1 MKAGTGRTLLNTS
14 FLCVLITAVCFST
27 VALTQESNRRI
38 MKYTSRSADAAR
50 QWQRE
55 VRDELLPL
63 IKLDDLVVTTRVS
76 VQSARDMAARSGI
89 QGGLV
94 VYLGSGG
101 GALMTDLLI
110 NDGFVVHGLCGDRHE
125 TADAREYIKQQDLYG
140 KVSAQHW
147 NKDYLPYTDNLVN
160 LLVAED
166 LGDVSME
173 EVIRVLAP
181 RGVACVKSGETWK
194 KTTKPWP
201 AEIDQWTHYLH
212 GPDNNA
218 VARDTRVGPPKHVQ
232 WIGYP
237 KFARSHEQLA
247 SVSAMVSA
255 RGRLFCIIDEG
266 LTADIRMPARWR
278 LVARDAFNGVILWK
292 RKIDQ
297 WADHLHG
304 FRSGPPD
311 LPFRLVAAGD
321 RVYVTLGID
330 QPVTALDAA
339 TGNTLMTYRGSEH
352 TRQIIHTGERLIML
366 AGSSQV
372 AIHMRRGE
380 NQSARR
386 AVMAANPETGEILW
400 HNEISIETL
409 LPLVVSNDALLYQTS
424 EHLVCLSAKSGG
436 ERWKTSHPVSLAA
449 PRNSMW
455 LWASPTLTAHDGIVY
470 VADFRAL
477 SAFSID
483 DGEALWECSSA
494 PGFTSPPDVFVIND
508 LLWRGY
514 TRNRGSADFGEG
526 LNARTG
532 KVEKVIATEKAW
544 RCATLAHHRCYRPK
558 ATSRFILSS
567 RSGVEFINVESGK
580 ISPNHWVRGT
590 CQYGVMPA
598 NGMLYAPPHSCAC
611 NIKTMVRGTWA
622 FASSRHEPSGVA
634 AADTRLEKGPA
645 YGNLSHQA
653 TGDGRADDWP
663 TLRHDN
669 ERSGRT
675 ATSVPSNLSR
685 AWKTTIGGRL
695 SSPVASRGK
704 LFVAEIDAHTVHA
717 LDITDGVS
725 LWSYTAGGR
734 IDSPPTIHD
743 RLVLFGAADGWV
755 YCLREA
761 DGALV
766 WRFRGAPEDRL
777 IVVRGQLESA
787 WPIHGSVLV
796 HDGTLIVAAGRS
808 SYVDGGIHVYRLEP
822 ETGKTLSETV
832 IHSLDPKTGEQPDGG
847 VDLRGVLNDVLA
859 VSGES
864 VYMRHLKIDF
874 ETGDDLQTGP
884 PHLFAPMGFLDD
896 AWWHRSYWLF
906 ASDPVCMPP
915 TNESG
920 WAIWARMGNMVP
932 SGRILSLGK
941 EAVYGYGRDKY
952 PGGMSGQVRGGER
965 YHLFAAEREPFEPL
979 PSNRENQ
986 HLRCARSGR
995 ALGLKTTERD
1005 RRYGEPSLHR
1015 YVWSRQTPIFARAL
1029 VLADETLLLAG
1040 PPEQAEVRTNELTL
1054 QNPDKAEAAFRGQR
1068 GAALRLVDTAGGE
1081 SLAQYELE
1089 SSPVFDGMI
1098 AARGRVF
1105 ISLED
1110 GSLVCFGH

>member
-1 MKAGTGRTLLNTS
+1 MRIVSTFVLLTLTTGA
-14 FLCVLITAVCFST
+14 FG
-27 VALTQESNRRI
+27 
-38 MKYTSRSADAAR
+38 
-50 QWQRE
+50 
-55 VRDELLPL
+55 
-63 IKLDDLVVTTRVS
+63 
-76 VQSARDMAARSGI
+76 QSAAEMAGSSGI

-94 VYLGSGG
+94 VHVGSSGG
-101 GALMTDLLI
+101 PFNTDLLA
-110 NDGFVVHGLCGDRHE
+110 NDSFVVHRLCGDRHD
-125 TADAREYIKQQDLYG
+125 TAEAREYLKQQNLYG
-140 KVSAQHW
+140 KVSVQHW
-147 NKDYLPYTDNLVN
+147 NKQYLPYTDNLVN

-166 LGDVSME
+166 LGDVSMD

-181 RGVACVKSGETWK
+181 GGVACVKSGDSWK
-194 KTTKPWP
+194 KTVKPWP
-201 AEIDQWTHYLH
+201 EEIDQWTHYLH

-218 VARDTRVGPPKHVQ
+218 VARDTRVGLPKHVQ

-266 LTADIRMPARWR
+266 LTADIRMPARWH

-292 RKIDQ
+292 RKIDR

-339 TGNTLMTYRGSEH
+339 TGKLVMTYQGSDN
-352 TRQIIHTGERLIML
+352 TRQIIHTGDRLIML

-372 AIHMRRGE
+372 AIRMRRGE
-380 NQSARR
+380 DKSARR
-386 AVMAANPETGEILW
+386 VVMAANPETGEMLW
-400 HNEISIETL
+400 RKEISIETL
-409 LPLVVSNDALLYQTS
+409 LPLVVSNDAVLYQTS
-424 EHLVCLSAKSGG
+424 EHLVCLNAKSGDQ
-436 ERWKTSHPVSLAA
+436 RWRTAHPVRLAA
-449 PRNSMW
+449 PQSGTW

-470 VADFRAL
+470 VADFQAL

-483 DGEALWECSSA
+483 QGEALWECSSA
-494 PGFTSPPDVFVIND
+494 SGFNSPPDVFVIND
-508 LLWRGY
+508 RLWRGY
-514 TRNRGSADFGEG
+514 TRSRGSADFGEG

-532 KVEKVIATEKAW
+532 EVEKIIATQKAW
-544 RCATLAHHRCYRPK
+544 AYPTLAHYRCYRPK

-567 RSGVEFINVESGK
+567 RSGVEFIDVESGK
-580 ISPNHWVRGT
+580 INPNHWVRGT

-598 NGMLYAPPHSCAC
+598 NGLLYAPPHSCAC
-611 NIKTMVRGTWA
+611 NIKTMVRGMCA
-622 FASSRHEPSGVA
+622 FASSHGEPSDA
-634 AADTRLEKGPA
+634 RTADARLEKGPA
-645 YGNLSHQA
+645 YGNVARQE
-653 TGDGRADDWP
+653 TGHGHADDWP
-663 TLRHDN
+663 TFRHDN
-669 ERSGRT
+669 GRSGRT
-675 ATSVPSNLSR
+675 TSSVPGNLSR

-695 SSPVASRGK
+695 SSPVAGGGK

-717 LDITDGVS
+717 LDVTDGAS

-734 IDSPPTIHD
+734 VDSPPTIHD
-743 RLVLFGAADGWV
+743 HMVLFGSADGWV

-777 IVVRGQLESA
+777 IVSRGQLESA

-796 HDGTLIVAAGRS
+796 NDGTLIVAAGRS
-808 SYVDGGIHVYRLEP
+808 SYLDGGIHLYRLEP
-822 ETGKTLSETV
+822 ETGKMLSETV

-859 VSGES
+859 VSGKS

-874 ETGDDLQTGP
+874 DSGDDLQTGP

-932 SGRILSLGK
+932 SGRILSLG
-941 EAVYGYGRDKY
+941 EEMVYGYGRNRY
-952 PGGMSGQVRGGER
+952 PGGGAGQVRGGEQ
-965 YHLFAAEREPFEPL
+965 YHLFAAEKEAFQPL

-986 HLRCARSGR
+986 HLRYGGSGR
-995 ALGLKTTERD
+995 ALGLEITERD
-1005 RRYGEPSLHR
+1005 KRYGEPSLHR
-1015 YVWSRQTPIFARAL
+1015 NVWSRQVPIFARAL
-1029 VLADETLLLAG
+1029 VLADTTLLLAG
-1040 PPEQAEVRTNELTL
+1040 PHEQAELRTGELTL
-1054 QNPDKAEAAFRGQR
+1054 PNLDKAESAFQGRQ
-1068 GAALRLVDTAGGE
+1068 GAALCLVDAAGGE
-1081 SLAQYELE
+1081 PLAQYKLE
-1089 SSPVFDGMI
+1089 SPPVFDGMI
-1098 AARGRVF
+1098 AARGRIF
-1105 ISLED
+1105 ISLKD
-1110 GSLVCFGH
+1110 GSLVCFGQ